1 MNFRFRLSVITV
13 VIAVLSLL
21 SLAAQSG
28 TSKAFDYWS
37 INQLRSYPK
46 TLATKLNDK
55 KLASESL
62 GKYGNH
68 SLQITLREAS
78 GEAEIHEKQNDVFV
92 VQSGHATL
100 VLGGEI
106 VEGKPTTPGEIRGTS
121 IKGGERRELSGGDMV
136 HISPNVPHQLLL
148 KPGDQFTYAI
158 VKIDAQ

>member
-1 MNFRFRLSVITV
+1 MNFRLRLSVFITV
-13 VIAVLSLL
+13 AVLSLL
-21 SLAAQSG
+21 PLAAQSVMSG
-28 TSKAFDYWS
+28 AYNYWS
-37 INQLRSYPK
+37 VNQLKSYPK

-78 GEAEIHEKQNDVFV
+78 GEAEIHEKQSDVFV

-106 VEGKPTTPGEIRGTS
+106 VEGKPTTPGELRGTS

-148 KPGDQFTYAI
+148 KPGDQFTYVI